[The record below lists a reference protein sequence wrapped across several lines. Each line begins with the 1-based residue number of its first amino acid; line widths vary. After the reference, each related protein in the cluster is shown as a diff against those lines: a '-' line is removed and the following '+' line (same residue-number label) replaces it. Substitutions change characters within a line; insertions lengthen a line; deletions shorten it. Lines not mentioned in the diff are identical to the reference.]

1 MDVSILP
8 VAVGKEVVGTLV
20 GVSSVTSVVNNVPV
34 TAAEVSVTIVVVDDE
49 ASVVPVTGVVEVDE
63 ILADVGSTV
72 GLSFV
77 ISVVNNVAVAV
88 TAVDVSILPVTVA
101 TEVDA
106 TVSEVD

>member
-1 MDVSILP
+1 VDVSILP
-8 VAVGKEVVGTLV
+8 VTVGKEVVGTLV
-20 GVSSVTSVVNNVPV
+20 GLSSVTSVVNNVPV

-63 ILADVGSTV
+63 ILADIGSTV

-88 TAVDVSILPVTVA
+88 TEA
-101 TEVDA
+101 DA
-106 TVSEVD
+106 TVSKVD